1 MIKYY
6 MVSLRK
12 TVSIKKKS
20 VEMLFQISGFGVF
33 LFIIIIVYKYNSL
46 FFFSVRDFKIYAIL
60 LIMNKC
66 GNADVQRK
74 LQF

>member
-46 FFFSVRDFKIYAIL
+46 FFFFS
-60 LIMNKC
+60 
-66 GNADVQRK
+66 
-74 LQF
+74 